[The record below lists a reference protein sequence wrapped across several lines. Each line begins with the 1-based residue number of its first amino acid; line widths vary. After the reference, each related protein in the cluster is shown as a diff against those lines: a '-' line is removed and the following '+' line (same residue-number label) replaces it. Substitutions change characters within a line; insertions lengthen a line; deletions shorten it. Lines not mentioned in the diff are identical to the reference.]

1 MSLQGVYNIS
11 VRYRES
17 ERSKAMQKKIYLI
30 WDRKEHCVYKATTN
44 RTKAYEEVE
53 RLNATE
59 FLDRYVVKQMDDFVN
74 KY

>member
-1 MSLQGVYNIS
+1 
-11 VRYRES
+11 
-17 ERSKAMQKKIYLI
+17 MQKKIYLI